1 MDLIL
6 WRWSTLVQLTSLV
19 MVSAFFMVLARSVRR
34 AEVRWWVMAWLANV
48 ISLSVTVSFWFIQ
61 PARMTWFLGAYCAFK
76 IAFVLWLLQ
85 GAWVV
90 GRPTTE
96 MLTQR
101 SIVTLAAAYG
111 FICALFIPSI
121 GVLGIVQHLVM
132 AALLIGGA
140 LMLGRDWRSIAWLSA
155 GLTIRGTL
163 ALVEAAAYWAGLDPA
178 GQVSPI
184 WQERAGWFIS
194 MSSSFDAGVEWFL
207 ALGCVLAVSER
218 AQRELAASNRYL
230 LLAQEH
236 LRRVADHDPLTSLNN
251 RRTLPDLFQD
261 ARPHGAAVL
270 FFDLDGFKQINDV
283 FGHAVGDACLVRF
296 AAAISV
302 SFRPGDAIVRYG
314 GDEFLVIAP
323 GMDLAAAESRVDQ
336 LRTRLAVDAEPQVR
350 FSCGFA
356 DLPAGGSATAALQ
369 AADKAMYQVKRHA

>member
-19 MVSAFFMVLARSVRR
+19 MVAAFFMVLARSVRR

-48 ISLSVTVSFWFIQ
+48 IALSVTASFWFIQ
-61 PARMTWFLGAYCAFK
+61 PARMTWFLGAYCGFK

-101 SIVTLAAAYG
+101 SIITLAAAYG
-111 FICALFIPSI
+111 FVCALFIPSI
-121 GVLGIVQHLVM
+121 DVLGIVQHLVM
-132 AALLIGGA
+132 GTLLIGGA
-140 LMLGRDWRSIAWLSA
+140 LMLGREWRSIAWLST
-155 GLTIRGTL
+155 GLAIRGTL
-163 ALVEAAAYWAGLDPA
+163 ALVEAAAYWANLDPA
-178 GQVSPI
+178 DQLPAI
-184 WQERAGWFIS
+184 WAERAGWFIS

-236 LRRVADHDPLTSLNN
+236 LRRVADHDPLTALNN

-261 ARPHGAAVL
+261 VRPHGAAVL
-270 FFDLDGFKQINDV
+270 FLDLDGFKQINDV
-283 FGHAVGDACLVRF
+283 FGHGVGDDCLVRF
-296 AAAISV
+296 AAAISA
-302 SFRPGDAIVRYG
+302 SFRPGDAVVRYG

-323 GMDLAAAESRVDQ
+323 GMDLAAAQSRVEQ
-336 LRTRLAVDAEPQVR
+336 LRARLATQAEPQVR

-356 DLPAGGSATAALQ
+356 DLPAGGSAMAALQ
-369 AADKAMYQVKRHA
+369 AADQAMYQVKRHA